1 MADLDDYFR
10 YLADRQRRRL
20 LYHLAD
26 EDVTTVEEL
35 AATLAESSP
44 GAAAGPAGDVDEVAL
59 ALRHHHLPKLD
70 DLSVVEYDRP
80 NGVVEVGD
88 IPAEL
93 ETLLHS
99 TRELELAD

>member
-1 MADLDDYFR
+1 MADLDDYVR
-10 YLADRQRRRL
+10 YLADRQRRHL

-26 EDVTTVEEL
+26 EDVTTVEDL
-35 AATLAESSP
+35 AATLSESSP
-44 GAAAGPAGDVDEVAL
+44 DSAAGPAGDVDEVAL
-59 ALRHHHLPKLD
+59 RLRHHHLPKLD
-70 DLSVVEYDRP
+70 DLSAVEYDRP

-99 TRELELAD
+99 TRELESAD